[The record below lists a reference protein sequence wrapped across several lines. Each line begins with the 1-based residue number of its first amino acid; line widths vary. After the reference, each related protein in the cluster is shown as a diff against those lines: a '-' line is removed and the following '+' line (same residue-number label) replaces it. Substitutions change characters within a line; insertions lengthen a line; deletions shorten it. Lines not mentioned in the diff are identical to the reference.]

1 MDDTLPQAA
10 LPEVRA
16 FDALCRQNLA
26 PFIEKC
32 FIEVTAGQRF
42 LPNWH
47 FEAIAHQLSR
57 VARGETK
64 RLLITLP
71 PRSLKSL
78 SASIAFP
85 AWMLGRDPTR
95 RIVAVSYASDLAI
108 AHANS
113 FRKVITAPWYQRLFP
128 YISVDHLKDTE
139 TETRTR
145 VGGYRL
151 TTTIGG
157 SLTGRGGS
165 IFIIDDPMKAGDA
178 QSAAMRAKTN
188 AWYDETL
195 LSRLDHKKTGA
206 IVLVMQRL
214 HVDDLAGHVLGQGG
228 WTHLD
233 LPAIAEEPMMVDL
246 AGGRVYHRKVGELL
260 HPEREDQAVLDALK
274 AAMGS
279 LAFCAQYQQ
288 RPVPPGGNM
297 IKWNWFGTYD
307 HLPDS
312 KKRGV
317 RVVQSWDTAS
327 KSHELAAYSVGIT
340 AILADGVFY
349 IVDVVR
355 ARLDYPDLKRKIT
368 AEAKRW
374 DADSILIEDKGSGL
388 SLNQDLRRESIFTI
402 PITPDGDKVV
412 RMATCT
418 AQIEAEQVLL
428 PRSAPWLPDFKA
440 ELLAFPDGRHDDQ
453 ADALSQLI
461 NWNRTRSTYS
471 FRDMCEM

>member
-1 MDDTLPQAA
+1 MRSQSKPLDVSEARVLEA
-10 LPEVRA
+10 LY
-16 FDALCRQNLA
+16 RQNLA

-32 FIEVTAGQRF
+32 FGEVTAGQRF
-42 LPNWH
+42 LWNSH
-47 FEAIAHQLSR
+47 FDAIAYELSR

-85 AWMLGRDPTR
+85 AWMLGHDPTR
-95 RIVAVSYASDLAI
+95 RIVAVSYASDLAV

-113 FRKVITAPWYQRLFP
+113 FRKIIAAPWYQALFP
-128 YISVDHLKDTE
+128 HMRVDPLKDTE
-139 TETRTR
+139 TETRTTA
-145 VGGYRL
+145 GGYRL

-178 QSAAMRAKTN
+178 QSETTRAKVKS
-188 AWYDETL
+188 WYDETL

-228 WTHLD
+228 WIHLD
-233 LPAIAEEPMMVDL
+233 LPAIAEEPMTVDL
-246 AGGRVYHRKVGELL
+246 GGGRVYHRKVGELL
-260 HPEREDQAVLDALK
+260 HPEREDQAVLDELR

-279 LAFCAQYQQ
+279 LAFSAQYQQ

-297 IKWNWFGTYD
+297 IKWKWFKTYD
-307 HLPDS
+307 HLPDRR
-312 KKRGV
+312 KPGV

-327 KSHELAAYSVGIT
+327 KSHELADYSVGIT
-340 AILADGVFY
+340 AILTDGAFY

-355 ARLDYPDLKRKIT
+355 ARLDYPDLKRRI
-368 AEAKRW
+368 AEEAKKW

-388 SLNQDLRRESIFTI
+388 SLNQDLRREHLYTI
-402 PITPDGDKVV
+402 PITPDADKVV
-412 RMATCT
+412 RMSTCT
-418 AQIEAEQVLL
+418 AQIEAGQVLL
-428 PRSAPWLPDFKA
+428 PRSAPWLSDFRA

-471 FRDMCEM
+471 LEDMVRM